1 MNHYDVAIIG
11 AGPSGAAA
19 AFKLAKKGISTV
31 IIEKENLPRHKTC
44 GGGLVYRGLK
54 SLPIDI
60 SSSVER
66 EFRQIHLYFTG
77 QNLHLV
83 ANRDLPILSTV
94 IRKDFDKLFIDEA
107 LKLGATLM
115 EGQKLTGL
123 QFNKDNA
130 ILQLGDRQ
138 ISAKFIIA
146 ADGAY
151 SPTAKLAGWDKDT
164 RTLIPA
170 LEYDIEISP
179 KDWERLK
186 NDARFDMDFIP
197 KGYAWSFPKKN
208 HLNIGC
214 GRLVMDKNSKPNLKE
229 YCAKYIKY
237 LDITHVISEKS
248 YGYQIPVTPR
258 TDGFVKNN
266 VFLIGDAAGFADPL
280 TAEGIS
286 NAIYT
291 GQLLADAIIESK
303 LDVKEAEKYYLHKLN
318 EKLIPELKSSLFLTN
333 FFYKR
338 TTIRNFLLVRSSER
352 FLQKMT
358 DIFMGDASY
367 PTNIKKSFQQKIKDF
382 FKYTN
387 N

>member
-1 MNHYDVAIIG
+1 MQHYDIAIIG
-11 AGPSGAAA
+11 AGPAGAAA
-19 AFKLAKKGISTV
+19 AFKLAEKGISTV
-31 IIEKENLPRHKTC
+31 IVEKETLPRHKTC

-54 SLPIDI
+54 SLPIDL
-60 SSSVER
+60 SSSIER
-66 EFRQIHLYFTG
+66 EFKQIHLYFTG
-77 QNLHLV
+77 QDLHLT
-83 ANRDLPILSTV
+83 ANRDFPILSTV

-107 LKLGATLM
+107 SKLGTVLM
-115 EGQKLTGL
+115 QGQKLTGL
-123 QFNKDNA
+123 QFKKDHA
-130 ILQLGDRQ
+130 ILELNDQQ
-138 ISAKFIIA
+138 ISAKFVIA

-151 SPTAKLAGWDKDT
+151 SPTAKLAGWTKDT

-170 LEYDIEISP
+170 YEYDIEVGP
-179 KDWERLK
+179 EDWERLG

-197 KGYAWSFPKKN
+197 KGYAWCFPKKL

-214 GRLVMDKNSKPNLKE
+214 GCLIYDKANKPNLKE
-229 YCAKYIKY
+229 YCANYIKS
-237 LDITHVISEKS
+237 LNIENVISEKS
-248 YGYQIPVTPR
+248 YGYQIPVSPR
-258 TDGFVKNN
+258 TDGFVKHN

-291 GQLLADAIIESK
+291 GLLLAETIIESK
-303 LDVKEAEKYYLHKLN
+303 LDVKEAEKLYLDKLN

-338 TTIRNFLLVRSSER
+338 TVIRNFLLSHSAER

-367 PTNIKKSFQQKIKDF
+367 STNLKRSFQQKIKDF
-382 FKYTN
+382 FKSKN
-387 N
+387 K